1 MWIPEYELT
10 VVGDVKMKREE
21 MVGDMK
27 KKREET
33 TTAGSLPFIGKHLPL
48 GLTSY
53 Y

>member
-1 MWIPEYELT
+1 

-33 TTAGSLPFIGKHLPL
+33 TTAGIGFLL
-48 GLTSY
+48 LESTCY
-53 Y
+53 